1 MDWEECVI
9 CGDNS
14 GALKCPADSKQNNG
28 AEIYRNFLE
37 SFQGFKALQS
47 LPASVKFASADTA
60 ETFLSHRAKWHKSCY
75 LKLTTAIHQASI
87 LFLIVMSMY
96 LQSLVKLIDLLYLSM
111 LHLTTISVF

>member
-9 CGDNS
+9 CGDSS
-14 GALKCPADSKQNNG
+14 GALKCPANSKQNNG

-47 LPASVKFASADTA
+47 LPASAKFASADTA

-75 LKLTTAIHQASI
+75 LKFAPS
-87 LFLIVMSMY
+87 
-96 LQSLVKLIDLLYLSM
+96 KLKG
-111 LHLTTISVF
+111 

>member
-9 CGDNS
+9 CGDSS

-47 LPASVKFASADTA
+47 LLKFASADTA

-75 LKLTTAIHQASI
+75 LKFAPSKLGLDHFFFIMKFSSFFCFI
-87 LFLIVMSMY
+87 VFLYMSAGCV
-96 LQSLVKLIDLLYLSM
+96 S
-111 LHLTTISVF
+111 TIRT